1 MATSG
6 QSGEQNPRLGP
17 RGGWRY
23 ELSAAWQLAI
33 KQWKV
38 EFSYP
43 LSLLYF
49 IVSPLLL
56 LLPLLLYGY
65 ALTGGGAS
73 MALGE
78 LTYTSDWFTYTA
90 LGFSFVAL
98 IHSCLWGSGMA
109 FRREQ
114 WVGTLESL
122 YATPISRFTLLLGS
136 SIHNV
141 QHGGLGVLLQL
152 ATVFL
157 LFGLRLNLTGILPAL
172 LALALMVLGLQ
183 GLVLFFACVVL
194 LARRAWMAV
203 ELLVSTIKLLTP
215 MSYPIIV
222 LPTVL
227 QAAAQGVPTYHGLES
242 FRQFLLFGIFTPT
255 AWYSVLMLLL
265 LDAVYILIGWLLFR
279 ASDIF
284 IRRRAGLAKF

>member
-1 MATSG
+1 MTAAEKEGVWCPPLES
-6 QSGEQNPRLGP
+6 

-23 ELSAAWQLAI
+23 ELAAAWHLAI
-33 KQWKV
+33 KQWRV
-38 EFSYP
+38 ELSYP

-90 LGFSFVAL
+90 LGFSFVSL

-122 YATPISRFTLLLGS
+122 YATPVSRFTLLLGS

-152 ATVFL
+152 VTVF

-203 ELLVSTIKLLTP
+203 ELLVSVIKLLTP

-222 LPTVL
+222 LPTIL

-242 FRQFLLFGIFTPT
+242 FRQFLLFGLFAPS
-255 AWYSVLMLLL
+255 AWYSIGLLII
-265 LDAVYILIGWLLFR
+265 LDAVYILVGWLLFR
-279 ASDIF
+279 ASDLF
-284 IRRRAGLAKF
+284 VRRHAGLAKF